1 MKMKAWNFVRGM
13 LIACAGTLTLWSGA
27 AVAQTKIDVSIFH
40 AEGAPWTPTIKWWAQ
55 EVEKAT
61 EGRVKLSLHF
71 GGSLV
76 PLGETLKAVR
86 NGAVP
91 AGLITSAAVS
101 GQLRYM
107 GYTEAVTGMTTDP
120 DKLVSSLNA
129 LRPVFEKN
137 LSEVGV
143 EYLWSQTSGES
154 IALCRNKFLKTP
166 ADWKGTKVRAA
177 GRWQSEQIKA
187 IGGSPQALDPS
198 EIYLAL
204 QNGTVDCTLSVTILA
219 PSLKLEQVAPKVTFL
234 RQSNNL
240 SIFVVNKDVFAKLSD
255 RDRAAIRRV
264 SSEADQRSVRDVM
277 AAQKAGEAFFTKT
290 PGSTYKLNDAEH
302 DSLRSAFVS
311 ALGPLQAESGAVGQ
325 QVKSILDA
333 HR

>member
-1 MKMKAWNFVRGM
+1 MSTDFP
-13 LIACAGTLTLWSGA
+13 TA
-27 AVAQTKIDVSIFH
+27 AVGSSQ
-40 AEGAPWTPTIKWWAQ
+40 APTAT
-55 EVEKAT
+55 VEKSFTASNT
-61 EGRVKLSLHF
+61 KFRH
-71 GGSLV
+71 
-76 PLGETLKAVR
+76 PPAP
-86 NGAVP
+86 VP

-120 DKLVSSLNA
+120 AKLVSSLNA
-129 LRPVFEKN
+129 LRLVFEKN
-137 LSEVGV
+137 LSEVSV

-234 RQSNNL
+234 R
-240 SIFVVNKDVFAKLSD
+240 
-255 RDRAAIRRV
+255 
-264 SSEADQRSVRDVM
+264 
-277 AAQKAGEAFFTKT
+277 AFFTKT

-311 ALGPLQAESGAVGQ
+311 ALGPLQAEIRRGGAAGEVHTGRTS
-325 QVKSILDA
+325 VKESRVQA
-333 HR
+333 